1 MTETYI
7 KVKPYEQRVA
17 EGLFMN
23 SIYFR
28 QFTLESRFIKLFPG
42 DTHQKWGEVIDAWQ
56 AGIKVRITRVQNNL
70 SCSGASYKVGSIH
83 FIPMSKVSFAYS
95 TEEEATGTSVVS
107 YAQEKN
113 LTWDEFVAQ
122 AEGV

>member
-1 MTETYI
+1 MTTQYI
-7 KVKPYEQRVA
+7 QIPSFEDRVA
-17 EGLFMN
+17 QGLFMN

-83 FIPMSKVSFAYS
+83 FIPMNKVSFAYV
-95 TEEEATGTSVVS
+95 TEEEATGTSITS
-107 YAQEKN
+107 YNNDKN
-113 LTWDEFVAQ
+113 LTWQQFVDQ
-122 AEGV
+122 HEGV

>member
-1 MTETYI
+1 MTNSYI
-7 KVKPYEQRVA
+7 KIPSFEQRVA

-42 DTHQKWGEVIDAWQ
+42 DTHQKWGEVIDAWS
-56 AGIKVRITRVQNNL
+56 AGIKVRITRVKNSL
-70 SCSGASYKVGSIH
+70 STSGASYELGSIH
-83 FIPMSKVSFAYS
+83 FIPMERVKFSYA
-95 TEEEATGTSVVS
+95 TEEETTSRSVVS
-107 YAQEKN
+107 YAQDKN

>member
-1 MTETYI
+1 MTTSYI
-7 KVKPYEQRVA
+7 QIKPYEQRVA

-56 AGIKVRITRVQNNL
+56 AGVKVRITRVKNNL
-70 SCSGASYKVGSIH
+70 SCSGASYKLGLIH
-83 FIPMSKVSFAYS
+83 FIPTERIKFAYA
-95 TEEEATGTSVVS
+95 TEEEATGRSCTS
-107 YAQEKN
+107 YNADKN
-113 LTWDEFVAQ
+113 LTWGEFVIQ
-122 AEGV
+122 GGE

>member
-83 FIPMSKVSFAYS
+83 FIPMERIKFSYA
-95 TEEEATGTSVVS
+95 TEEEATGRSITS
-107 YAQEKN
+107 YKEEIN

>member
-113 LTWDEFVAQ
+113 LTWDEFVTQ

>member
-28 QFTLESRFIKLFPG
+28 QFTLESRFIKLYPG
-42 DTHQKWGEVIDAWQ
+42 DTHQKWGEVIDAWS
-56 AGIKVRITRVQNNL
+56 AGIKVRMV
-70 SCSGASYKVGSIH
+70 
-83 FIPMSKVSFAYS
+83 
-95 TEEEATGTSVVS
+95 
-107 YAQEKN
+107 
-113 LTWDEFVAQ
+113 
-122 AEGV
+122 